1 MEISI
6 IRFCLG
12 LLLVVVPLYV
22 LHVFDT
28 GLLRRACRSLAWMV
42 ASLVVLGLCLYFVFS
57 LNHWVVNVA
66 FVLLMVVVGAVS
78 ATSRARLSVSRF
90 FVPVATGLLVAVLVV
105 CCWLLFLVFGQ
116 KNPLEARFLV
126 PVVGLLMGT
135 MTRSN
140 ADALTIYYMGL
151 RHHNQLYYHLTGNG
165 ASPGR
170 ALTWFVRRALQRVAL
185 PSLGRMATLMVTAS
199 PVVTWS
205 LLLGGFSVVGAVALQ
220 MVLLVAGFCASVVSL
235 LATLYVARRFSFD
248 EYGRLLDFT
257 KKQDVLDEDDRGGIE
272 NE

>member
-28 GLLRRACRSLAWMV
+28 GLLRRALRSLAWMV
-42 ASLVVLGLCLYFVFS
+42 ASLAVLGLCLYFVFR
-57 LNHWVVNVA
+57 LDHWAVNIA

-78 ATSRARLSVSRF
+78 AMSRARLSVRRF
-90 FVPVATGLLVAVLVV
+90 FVPVAVGMLVAVVVVGCWVLMLV
-105 CCWLLFLVFGQ
+105 LGQ
-116 KNPLEARFLV
+116 KNPLESRFLV
-126 PVVGLLMGT
+126 PVAGLLIGA

-165 ASPGR
+165 ATPGR

-185 PSLGRMATLMVTAS
+185 PSLGRMATLMVCAS

-205 LLLGGFSVVGAVALQ
+205 LLLAGVSVVGAIALQ

-257 KKQDVLDEDDRGGIE
+257 KAEKTIDEEELTID
-272 NE
+272 N